1 MFGSVCRKIIK
12 ITKHSFILEILQL
25 SNLKIE
31 VRNFRH
37 IIVIMIVVEPRDSI
51 IYLLLVVEKR
61 FIIMTTNSFAI
72 NYSDTSILL
81 SKTIRKRDENGK
93 P

>member
-12 ITKHSFILEILQL
+12 ITKHAFILEILQL

-61 FIIMTTNSFAI
+61 FIIMTTNSFAL
-72 NYSDTSILL
+72 NYSYTSILL